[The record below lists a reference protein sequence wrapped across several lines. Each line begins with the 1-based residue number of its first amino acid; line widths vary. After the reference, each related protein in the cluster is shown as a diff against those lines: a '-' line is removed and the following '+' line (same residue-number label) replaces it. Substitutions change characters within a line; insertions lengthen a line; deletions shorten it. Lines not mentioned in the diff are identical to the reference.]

1 MTFSDRGPRPENAAR
16 ESQLV
21 NSVPSQQSRNLHA
34 IAADGVSF
42 SVMVGLGE
50 TYIAAFVLAAGLGE
64 VASGLIATLPPLAG
78 AVFQLVTPFA
88 VRHLH
93 SYRRWVVAC
102 AALQGIALAPLAFGG
117 WRGQIG
123 LATVAFATVAYWSFG
138 MATGPAWNA
147 WVTTLV
153 PPEIR
158 KRFFA
163 RRARLCHT
171 ALFASMLVGGL
182 SLQWGKERG
191 RELALYALLFLGALL
206 ARLVS
211 ARFLARQGEAPGLVG
226 EHRALAAHGVR
237 AAIRGAG
244 SGRVLAYLL
253 TMSATVNIAAPYFTP
268 YMFGPLGLSYARF
281 MALIATALL
290 ARIAIMPYFA
300 ALAERRGTRV
310 LLGWGAL
317 AIVPLPVLWLVSDRF
332 LYLIAL
338 QAFAGT
344 AWAALEFATMLSF
357 FEGIED
363 RDRARVLSAFN
374 LANASAVAIGALIG
388 SQIFTFMER
397 THEAYAVLF
406 AFSVAGR
413 LASLWWL
420 RYEICC

>member
-1 MTFSDRGPRPENAAR
+1 LASST
-16 ESQLV
+16 
-21 NSVPSQQSRNLHA
+21 PSQPHDSRDLAA
-34 IAADGVSF
+34 ITADGVSF

-93 SYRRWVVAC
+93 SYRRWVVTC
-102 AALQGIALAPLAFGG
+102 ASLQALALAPLAIGG
-117 WRGQIG
+117 WRGQVG
-123 LATVAFATVAYWSFG
+123 LATVALATVAYWSFG

-147 WVTTLV
+147 WVTALV
-153 PPEIR
+153 SPEIR

-163 RRARLCHT
+163 RRARLCHA
-171 ALFASMLVGGL
+171 ALFAGMLVGGL

-191 RELALYALLFLGALL
+191 REMALYAVLFTGALL

-211 ARFLARQGEAPGLVG
+211 ARFLARQSEPAGLVG
-226 EHRALAAHGVR
+226 EHRARAAHGIR

-253 TMSATVNIAAPYFTP
+253 SMSLSVNIAAPYFTP
-268 YMFGPLGLSYARF
+268 YMFGPLGLSYSRF

-290 ARIAIMPYFA
+290 ARIAILPYFA

-310 LLGWGAL
+310 LLGWGAF
-317 AIVPLPVLWLVSDRF
+317 AIVPLPVLWLFSDRF
-332 LYLIAL
+332 LYLVAL
-338 QAFAGT
+338 QLLSGT

-413 LASLWWL
+413 LAALWWL
-420 RYEICC
+420 RFEIA